1 MPAKGASAP
10 GAQARLNAEPA
21 SACPQLLAN
30 AIIFLCGNLTGAF
43 HKHQLQDASR
53 DLFTYTVKCIQ
64 IRRKLRIEKRQQVGF
79 SASALSHSPSRPSA
93 RPRALRLFPGDV
105 GLLLSSVSL
114 GRMAGHP
121 CRTHPRG
128 LPGTREDVCTAGR
141 VASREGGCGGQSR
154 EEGRETEA
162 REAAPEA

>member
-1 MPAKGASAP
+1 MPSAACKGASAP

-30 AIIFLCGNLTGAF
+30 AIIFLCVNLTGAF

-64 IRRKLRIEKRQQVGF
+64 IRRKLRIEKRQQVG
-79 SASALSHSPSRPSA
+79 SLPPPRATARPRPSA
-93 RPRALRLFPGDV
+93 GPRAPRLFPVDV
-105 GLLLSSVSL
+105 GLLLSSVSM

-128 LPGTREDVCTAGR
+128 LPGTRGGR
-141 VASREGGCGGQSR
+141 VHGGKGGQQR
-154 EEGRETEA
+154 GGGEIEA
-162 REAAPEA
+162 R